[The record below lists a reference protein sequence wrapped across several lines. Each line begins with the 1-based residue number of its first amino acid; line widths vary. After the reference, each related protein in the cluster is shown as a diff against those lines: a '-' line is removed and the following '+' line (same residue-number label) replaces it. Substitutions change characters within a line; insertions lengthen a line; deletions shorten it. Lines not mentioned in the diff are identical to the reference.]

1 MTNYT
6 KTIEANDA
14 IGFFVSGKDGNFY
27 VQRVIRPCAR
37 SPQPGP
43 AATHHCIFTPERTQ
57 KAPRRAGRRAS

>member
-37 SPQPGP
+37 SPQSGLAARTTALSRRNERKKLPGGL
-43 AATHHCIFTPERTQ
+43 
-57 KAPRRAGRRAS
+57 AGELL

>member
-27 VQRVIRPCAR
+27 VQRVIRPAPDRR
-37 SPQPGP
+37 SPDRRQRTTAFSHRSERKKLPGGL
-43 AATHHCIFTPERTQ
+43 
-57 KAPRRAGRRAS
+57 AGELL